1 MAAMNVPGAAA
12 WSALVGG
19 HGALLAAMPD
29 VGTIAAAISTIGL
42 GLLGLYVIAVRQI
55 TQAKIDA
62 TRAWEEAQKG
72 SLTAQLAQMQ
82 ADAAR
87 SRDDAARQMADLDES
102 LKKAR
107 ESLHMLRDEYQ
118 AERMRLQGEIASLTD
133 ELHAT
138 RQELASMR
146 VEYRKLLGR
155 IETRGRKNEAR
166 LDAIDGGSDDDHDA
180 DAARPKAPADA

>member
-1 MAAMNVPGAAA
+1 MRMAALSVPAPAA

-62 TRAWEEAQKG
+62 SRAWEEAQKG
-72 SLTAQLAQMQ
+72 SLTAQLAEMN
-82 ADAAR
+82 
-87 SRDDAARQMADLDES
+87 ES

-107 ESLHMLRDEYQ
+107 ESLHALRDEYQ
-118 AERMRLQGEIASLTD
+118 AERMRLQGEIASLTA

-146 VEYRKLLGR
+146 VEYRRLLATMDLR
-155 IETRGRKNEAR
+155 SRKNEAR
-166 LDAIDGGSDDDHDA
+166 LDAIDGGPDDDRDHDA
-180 DAARPKAPADA
+180 DPARPRAPADA